1 MKSCGM
7 ASSMTVLALSVAG
20 LTALGGAAQ
29 AQTYAPSPPPPPPH
43 HHHHY
48 HHYVRNDRYDDQCHD
63 ARRSSAN
70 TGTAVGAVG
79 GGILGSALGGGRLGN
94 TLLGA
99 GAGALAGHEIGKNSV
114 HC

>member
-1 MKSCGM
+1 MRSSATASLM
-7 ASSMTVLALSVAG
+7 AVFALSAG
-20 LTALGGAAQ
+20 GLAALGGAAQ

-48 HHYVRNDRYDDQCHD
+48 HHSARNDDQCRD

-79 GGILGSALGGGRLGN
+79 GGILGSTLGGGHFGN

-99 GAGALAGHEIGKNSV
+99 GAGAVAGHEIGKHSV
-114 HC
+114 RC